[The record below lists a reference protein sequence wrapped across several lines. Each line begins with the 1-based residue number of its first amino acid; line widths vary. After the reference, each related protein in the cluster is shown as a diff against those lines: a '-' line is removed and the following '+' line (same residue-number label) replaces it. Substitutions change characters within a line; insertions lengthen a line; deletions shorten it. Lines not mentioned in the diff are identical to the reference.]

1 MVIIGVTMALSR
13 GHKTNFADAPIYVM
27 IKYASD
33 GGVPMK
39 RVLIV
44 EDNKEAAESLRLL
57 LTKEGYEC
65 CWAETK
71 IKAYEAIKTYSPHI
85 CILDITL
92 PDGNG
97 IRLCENIR
105 QKYQNMAI
113 LFVTADDSEESLVQG
128 FKAGGDD
135 YLVKPFR
142 SRELLAR
149 IAAAAR
155 KYGTF
160 EEAVS
165 TWHISGDLRMNFDER
180 KVYKNGETLTLRP
193 KEYALLEQLVKANGG
208 LLKRIK
214 IFAEI
219 WDNEENYVEEN
230 NLSVLASRLRNKLGD
245 YQGKPYFETVW
256 GIGYRWSL
264 PVIHEKG
271 E

>member
-1 MVIIGVTMALSR
+1 
-13 GHKTNFADAPIYVM
+13 
-27 IKYASD
+27 
-33 GGVPMK
+33 MK

-65 CWAETK
+65 YWSETK
-71 IKAYEAIKTYSPHI
+71 IKAYEMLKHCSPHI

-97 IRLCENIR
+97 IRLCSSIR
-105 QKYQNMAI
+105 QEYKNMAI
-113 LFVTADDSEESLVQG
+113 LFVTADDSEDSLVNG
-128 FKAGGDD
+128 FKAGADD

-149 IAAAAR
+149 ITAAER
-155 KYGTF
+155 KYSMLE
-160 EEAVS
+160 EEAKNWYS
-165 TWHISGDLRMNFDER
+165 SGNLQMNFQEL
-180 KVYKNGETLTLRP
+180 KVYKGREVLVLRP
-193 KEYALLEQLVKANGG
+193 KEYALLQQLIKANGG
-208 LLKRIK
+208 LLKRTQ

-219 WDNEENYVEEN
+219 WDKEENYVEEN
-230 NLSVLASRLRNKLGD
+230 NLSVLASRLRSKLGD

-264 PVIHEKG
+264 PITHEKSVMSVT
-271 E
+271 

>member
-1 MVIIGVTMALSR
+1 
-13 GHKTNFADAPIYVM
+13 
-27 IKYASD
+27 
-33 GGVPMK
+33 MK

-65 CWAETK
+65 YWSETK
-71 IKAYEAIKTYSPHI
+71 IKAYRMLKECSPHI

-97 IRLCENIR
+97 IRLCESIR
-105 QKYQNMAI
+105 QEYKNMAV
-113 LFVTADDSEESLVQG
+113 LFVTADDSEDSLVDG
-128 FKAGGDD
+128 FRAGGDD

-149 IAAAAR
+149 IAAAAK
-155 KYGTF
+155 KYELPD
-160 EEAVS
+160 EEAKNWYTS
-165 TWHISGDLRMNFDER
+165 ANLQMNFREL
-180 KVYKNGETLTLRP
+180 KVLRNGELVVLRP

-208 LLKRIK
+208 LLKRTH

-219 WDNEENYVEEN
+219 WDKEENYVEEN
-230 NLSVLASRLRNKLGD
+230 NLSVLASRLRAKLGD

-264 PVIHEKG
+264 PVTHEKSG
-271 E
+271 MSVI